1 MESQRGL
8 PPLSGSS
15 RRLPPGRTSLPRP
28 QMPTEWQL
36 EVHNWGLPIA
46 SEAME
51 RLFMPM
57 VRGVAADSGHRNV
70 GLGLFIVNEIAKA
83 HRGTLEVKSTA
94 DLGTAFRISV
104 GEGGETQSAVK
115 LSN

>member
-1 MESQRGL
+1 
-8 PPLSGSS
+8 
-15 RRLPPGRTSLPRP
+15 
-28 QMPTEWQL
+28 MPTEWQL
-36 EVHNWGLPIA
+36 EVHNWGVPIA